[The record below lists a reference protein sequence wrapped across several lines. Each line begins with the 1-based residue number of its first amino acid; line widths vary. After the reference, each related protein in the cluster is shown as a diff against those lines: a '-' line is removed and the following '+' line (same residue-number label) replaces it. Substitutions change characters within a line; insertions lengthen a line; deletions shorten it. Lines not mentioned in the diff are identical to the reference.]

1 MKQPDKK
8 KKISVAALKKLA
20 KDRERAQLQEQAQ
33 NQYNEG
39 STTFNLNSSPFENS
53 EGADIERKMMLLEQA
68 EAGSEMAIYELQQA
82 GVDIRIPDA
91 DASDLTT
98 WLFSGPAKVGGLLT
112 AKMAMM
118 AGTKG
123 PKWTKA
129 LKQMTDY
136 YKRSGKKVPNWLSSQ
151 ADDVAKEGT
160 KMIGD
165 GTKMITGPKGKAM
178 QSTSKSVPKQLTGPA
193 GPTPAPKT
201 ESMFSKMKN
210 YGKGAWEYAKENPG
224 KTTLKIALGKLG
236 YEGVKDFY
244 NYMTNDTIEDTFDEH
259 TPITQDSVKNQKPK
273 DDGLRTGGL
282 KYETGG
288 QVLEGGTKEHV
299 AGNLFEYKG
308 RSHEEG
314 GIIEGDIEVEGGE
327 MEMQDM
333 PMADGSVSD
342 YIFSDKLR
350 YGGATFADAAKAKMK
365 EGATPSDMSTLAKIQ
380 ESAASNRGE
389 KGRDPDL
396 IMKHGGVKK
405 MYNDGGPIYKNLGE
419 EGLKAQT
426 VQDSGYYAS
435 DDTKMISEEDERKD
449 FFERNKDIL
458 VGLGIEKW
466 DDYEPAKHASMF
478 QSAVNT
484 HFKEKFDN
492 DPELQEKMKKEGIE
506 DAGAYA
512 KKVGF
517 GDEGITKLDGYHGE
531 YTNSM
536 STQST
541 KPVPSEE
548 VVEETV
554 DPPVDED
561 ADVEDDV
568 EIEKIQVEEE
578 KSEDPVDNKVD
589 YGPLV
594 GAAQMLP
601 VFAAMNDKPDY
612 ISQPDLITPGVVRA
626 EREAKVNLDRV
637 DYTDQLARNSQDA
650 AALNRSIETSGGGSS
665 NIVNK
670 MAAFAKKKQADRQI
684 KSDESRANTAIGNQE
699 AGMNSQVNARNAA
712 NALQASRTNA
722 KNILAADEAN
732 TRNKMYVDEF
742 NRGAEAATF
751 DRKLD
756 ALQTGT
762 QNVAQMYRDRLSYD
776 AETRK
781 ANAIAGET
789 GINTREAA
797 DRMTLLYGKP
807 KTT

>member
-1 MKQPDKK
+1 MKQPDKDK
-8 KKISVAALKKLA
+8 KMTLA
-20 KDRERAQLQEQAQ
+20 QMQEAHKAQLRAQA
-33 NQYNEG
+33 
-39 STTFNLNSSPFENS
+39 
-53 EGADIERKMMLLEQA
+53 A
-68 EAGSEMAIYELQQA
+68 AGSEMAIYELQNM
-82 GVDIRIPDA
+82 GEDIRIPDA
-91 DASDLTT
+91 DASDMST
-98 WLFSGPAKVGGLLT
+98 WLFSGPVKAGGLLT

-123 PKWTKA
+123 PKWSKA

-136 YKRSGKKVPNWLSSQ
+136 YKRSGKKIPNWLSSQ

-160 KMIGD
+160 KMIGY
-165 GTKMITGPKGKAM
+165 GTKMIAGPGGKAA
-178 QSTSKSVPKQLTGPA
+178 QAASKSAAPKQSTGPA

-210 YGKGAWEYAKENPG
+210 YAGDAWKYAKENPG
-224 KTTLKIALGKLG
+224 KTALKIAAVEALRQM
-236 YEGVKDFY
+236 GVDAY
-244 NYMTNDTIEDTFDEH
+244 DYMTSGIEDTFDEH

-273 DDGLRTGGL
+273 DDGLRTGGMRY
-282 KYETGG
+282 KTGG

-308 RSHEEG
+308 RSHEMG
-314 GIIEGDIEVEGGE
+314 GIIDGDIEVEGGE

-333 PMADGSVSD
+333 PMSDGSVSD

-350 YGGATFADAAKAKMK
+350 YGGATFAETAKDKMK

-380 ESAASNRGE
+380 ESAASNKGE
-389 KGRDPDL
+389 KGRNPDL

-405 MYNDGGPIYKNLGE
+405 MYEDGGPTYKNLGE
-419 EGLKAQT
+419 EGLKAQSQ
-426 VQDSGYYAS
+426 QDSGYYAS

-466 DDYEPAKHASMF
+466 EDYEPAKHASMF

-506 DAGAYA
+506 DATAYA
-512 KKVGF
+512 KSVGF
-517 GDEGITKLDGYHGE
+517 GDEGIKKLDGYHGE
-531 YTNSM
+531 YTNSI

-568 EIEKIQVEEE
+568 EIEEIQVKSEE
-578 KSEDPVDNKVD
+578 EDPVDNRVD

-612 ISQPDLITPGVVRA
+612 ISQPDAIAPGIVMA

-637 DYTDQLARNSQDA
+637 DYTDQLARNTQDA
-650 AALNRSIETSGGGSS
+650 SALNRFIETSGGGSS
-665 NIVNK
+665 NMANK

-684 KSDESRANTAIGNQE
+684 KSDETRANTAIGNQE

-722 KNILAADEAN
+722 KNILAANEAN

-742 NRGAEAATF
+742 NRGADAATF

-762 QNVAQMYRDRLSYD
+762 QNIAQMYRDRLSYD